1 MGLGKPLSKCY
12 GRHTCSKNFFASF
25 SSDLPCYSLAVE
37 FIVAAVVVFTIDSN
51 ARSGG
56 SEKFLHSS
64 TIMMPFSEILMGQH
78 RNIYLELGSMRQHH
92 PRPLNHY
99 LSI

>member
-51 ARSGG
+51 ARSSG

-78 RNIYLELGSMRQHH
+78 RNKYLELESMRQHH